1 MKVQRY
7 QRSFSEPALS
17 PMLFEFLE
25 TIFPGISRITENSRI
40 LGASWES
47 VSTPFVHF
55 IDGRIISHVGVLE
68 LPLVLMGTPVVAAG
82 IHGVATDPKFRRQ
95 GYYRK
100 IMDEVMQYC
109 DAKYET
115 LVLTTEQPA
124 YYESFG
130 FRVIPEHVSIVKNES
145 APGENGFRQVNLQHA
160 ADRELLPRL
169 LDTREPVSQIL
180 GVVREKAVFCFNEAS
195 RPMFYSGSLDAMAC
209 MEIEGET
216 LRLYDLVAT
225 RIPSLKV
232 ILEQLPV
239 PITEVQ
245 IYFAPDRMKV
255 NTGQSRPYLLENTC
269 LMARGPF
276 AAEGQI
282 CMLPHSARC

>member
-1 MKVQRY
+1 
-7 QRSFSEPALS
+7 
-17 PMLFEFLE
+17 MLFEFLE
-25 TIFPGISRITENSRI
+25 TVFPGIIRITDNSRI

-47 VSTPFVHF
+47 VSTPFVEF
-55 IDGRIISHVGVLE
+55 VDGRIVSHVGVLE
-68 LPLVLMGTPVVAAG
+68 LPLVMGAPVLAGG
-82 IHGVATDPKFRRQ
+82 IHGVATDPEFRRR
-95 GYYRK
+95 GYYRR
-100 IMDEVMQYC
+100 IMNEVMQYC

-130 FRVIPEHVSIVKNES
+130 FRVIPERVSIVKKES
-145 APGENGFRQVNLQHA
+145 PPGQDGFRQVNLQHV
-160 ADRELLPRL
+160 ADRELLHRL
-169 LDTREPVSQIL
+169 LNRREPVSHIL

-195 RPMFYSGSLDAMAC
+195 RPMFYSRSLDAIAC

-216 LRLYDLVAT
+216 LLLFDLVAE

-232 ILEQLPV
+232 ILEQIPV
-239 PITEVQ
+239 PITVVQ
-245 IYFAPDRMKV
+245 IYFAPDRLQV
-255 NTGQSRPYLLENTC
+255 DSRESHTYLLENTC

-276 AAEGQI
+276 PAEGQT